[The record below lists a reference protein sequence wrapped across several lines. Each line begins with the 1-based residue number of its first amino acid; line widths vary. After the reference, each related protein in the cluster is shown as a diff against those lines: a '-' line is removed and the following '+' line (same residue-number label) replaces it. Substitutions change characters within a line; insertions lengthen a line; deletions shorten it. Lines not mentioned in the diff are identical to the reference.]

1 MSLACIASAA
11 FKVKRESI
19 VAEGDRHH
27 ISQQTALNAYIKSES
42 FTGTED
48 ISYPGVGGH
57 TRAPSMHEK
66 GAVSLN
72 ANSDK
77 ERLPGLGRNVSNP

>member
-19 VAEGDRHH
+19 VAEGDRRH

-48 ISYPGVGGH
+48 ISYPGVGGTH
-57 TRAPSMHEK
+57 EPRACTGK
-66 GAVSLN
+66 GTVLA
-72 ANSDK
+72 
-77 ERLPGLGRNVSNP
+77 

>member
-19 VAEGDRHH
+19 VAEGDRRH

-42 FTGTED
+42 FTGTQD
-48 ISYPGVGGH
+48 ISYPGVGGTH
-57 TRAPSMHEK
+57 ELRACTRK
-66 GAVSLN
+66 GAGTTVL
-72 ANSDK
+72 A
-77 ERLPGLGRNVSNP
+77 

>member
-11 FKVKRESI
+11 FKVKKESI

-42 FTGTED
+42 FTGTGD
-48 ISYPGVGGH
+48 ISYPCVGS
-57 TRAPSMHEK
+57 TYELRATTGK
-66 GAVSLN
+66 GQAQ
-72 ANSDK
+72 
-77 ERLPGLGRNVSNP
+77 PC